1 MVGICFVGDDEKLA
15 SLEYDEVKR
24 RVEAANAEVLEDL
37 SELGQ
42 IIIRDVTERI
52 AKHDSKATAIAAYS
66 GGIITLCVS
75 TSPSWGPRFS
85 GVLPVAFIAVGFF
98 CLLLAA
104 WLAIRSTFPLDTEWH
119 SDNDW
124 LRSECLDSKEKM
136 QRYRILTMWKVNN
149 SLETA
154 YKKKVGQL
162 RIALRAVQTGF
173 VLLILAALLKVACR
187 LASF

>member
-24 RVEAANAEVLEDL
+24 RVQAASAEVLEDL
-37 SELGQ
+37 SALGQ
-42 IIIRDVTERI
+42 IILRDVTERI

-75 TSPSWGPRFS
+75 TSPIWGPRLS
-85 GVLPVAFIAVGFF
+85 GALPRTVIVAGVF
-98 CLLLAA
+98 CFLLAA
-104 WLAIRSTFPLDTEWH
+104 WLAVRSTFPIDTEWH

-124 LRSECLDSKEKM
+124 LRSECLDSKETM

-162 RIALRAVQTGF
+162 RVVLYAVQTGF
-173 VLLILAALLKVACR
+173 VLLVLGALLKVACR